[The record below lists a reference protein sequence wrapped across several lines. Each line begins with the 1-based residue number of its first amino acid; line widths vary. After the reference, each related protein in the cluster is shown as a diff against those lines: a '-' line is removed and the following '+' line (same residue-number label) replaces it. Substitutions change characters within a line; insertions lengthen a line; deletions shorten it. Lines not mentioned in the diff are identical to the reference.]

1 MEISFSGADDEY
13 LNCNV
18 LTIPG
23 EVVEK
28 ESLLSLESVI
38 KYVFDNEIR
47 ARKSFFKPDGSLGY
61 GTLCLIDNEDFEIQK
76 EAKIEP
82 NSKIVFIS
90 TLHGG

>member
-18 LTIPG
+18 LKIPS
-23 EVVEK
+23 EVVQK

-47 ARKSFFKPDGSLGY
+47 ARKSFFKSDGSLGY